1 MKNDAGDATTRR
13 ILWSLPTGLY
23 VLGSTADVE
32 SGPWNLMT
40 INLVTQVAT
49 QPRVVAMAVEVG
61 SRTQGFL
68 DATGCATLNVLER
81 EQRALVRKF
90 VKPVDDVEHGRDGT
104 PSSMAGVPVALA
116 SNGAP
121 ELRDALAVLELE
133 VVARQDFESH
143 VTYFGQV
150 TSAHARAELLE
161 GTASARSVDVL
172 GMGDTK
178 MNYGG

>member
-1 MKNDAGDATTRR
+1 MNDNADDATTRR
-13 ILWSLPTGLY
+13 ILWSMPTGLY

-32 SGPWNLMT
+32 HGPWNLMT

-49 QPRVVAMAVEVG
+49 QPRIVAMAVEVG

-68 DATGCATLNVLER
+68 DATGQATLNLLER

-90 VKPVDDVEHGRDGT
+90 VKPVDDVERDGEGR
-104 PSSMAGVPVALA
+104 PVSMAGVPVALA
-116 SNGAP
+116 GNGAP

-133 VVARQDFESH
+133 VVGRHDFESH
-143 VTYFGQV
+143 VTYFAQV

-161 GTASARSVDVL
+161 GTASERSVDVL